1 MNKLEKQSAMNTIN
15 SSKLQIDAGGGLIT
29 PIIPSAQP
37 SHRSN
42 LTLEAKGIS
51 SDPLAQS
58 KKLTQSHLKTSD
70 AAKGS

>member
-15 SSKLQIDAGGGLIT
+15 SSKLHIDGGGGLIT
-29 PIIPSAQP
+29 PGIPSGQP

-42 LTLEAKGIS
+42 LTLEAKVIG

-58 KKLTQSHLKTSD
+58 KKLT
-70 AAKGS
+70 